1 MDLTIPL
8 KNKAHWTGSK
18 ASKTPQPM
26 QEPTPI
32 PAALGPFPGSV
43 VKFDPDGR
51 PEAWN
56 GLGSALLEGTAAG
69 VIAQLLATARN
80 DGAAAVGRVSLGA
93 GETARHFEL
102 TCLPQ
107 PDGSAV
113 ALGRDV
119 TFDANVAAALS
130 DSRQRY
136 KGLADLAG
144 DFAWETGADGRFCFI
159 SAPRALG
166 HVAGDLIGTDPA
178 DLLVDPAALQGPL
191 PFRAERPVRDVE
203 MWATAEDGAPRCLE
217 VSAVPIAQAGTGFA
231 GARGIC
237 RDVTEARR
245 RHASLAMRSQ
255 VTGYVIDA
263 IRNEA
268 TPRSMLTAASRAL
281 GNALSASACIIHIGD
296 TATGFRDGACFGER
310 PPDRDVTAVLAGLSP
325 GAEPGDAAPGGFR
338 TLALATRFRD
348 TVNGAVSAWREPDQP
363 PWNDDDR
370 ALLSAIEAQVGIAL
384 HQIQDQE
391 SLEKLSRTDPLTG
404 LLNRRAFAADLSLAL
419 ERSVRNGTPGALMY
433 VDLDN
438 FKAVNDTLG
447 HEAGD
452 AVLLHVADQLGHAS
466 RRYDLQARLGGDEFA
481 LWLDN
486 ADAATARA
494 RAESL
499 LQDAAALRQ
508 RPARAD
514 APLGYSIG
522 IAIFAPDSDD
532 GQTALMRRADQAM
545 YQVKRGG
552 KHAYAVVEP
561 QTRGT
566 AP

>member
-1 MDLTIPL
+1 
-8 KNKAHWTGSK
+8 
-18 ASKTPQPM
+18 M

-32 PAALGPFPGSV
+32 PAALGTFPGPV

-56 GLGSALLEGTAAG
+56 GQGGAVLEGTPSG
-69 VIAQLLATARN
+69 VIAQLLETARN
-80 DGAAAVGRVSLGA
+80 GGTAAVGRVSVGA
-93 GETARHFEL
+93 GQTARHFEL
-102 TCLPQ
+102 TCLLQ
-107 PDGSAV
+107 PDGSVV

-119 TFDANVAAALS
+119 TFDANVTAALS

-136 KGLADLAG
+136 KDLADLAG

-159 SAPRALG
+159 SAACAIG
-166 HVAGDLIGTDPA
+166 HAADDLIGTDPV
-178 DLLVDPAALQGPL
+178 DLLVDPGALPEAL
-191 PFRAERPVRDVE
+191 PFRAERAARDVE
-203 MWATAEDGAPRCLE
+203 MWVTAKDGTPRCLE
-217 VSAVPIAQAGTGFA
+217 VSAVPIGHAGTGFA

-245 RHASLAMRSQ
+245 RHAHLAMRTQ
-255 VTGYVIDA
+255 VTGYVINA

-268 TPRSMLTAASRAL
+268 TPRTMLTAASRAL
-281 GNALSASACIIHIGD
+281 GNALSAGACIIHVGN
-296 TATGFRDGACFGER
+296 TETGFRDGACFGDR
-310 PPDRDVTAVLAGLSP
+310 PGDRDVETVLAGLRP
-325 GAEPGDAAPGGFR
+325 GAAPSDTAQGRFR
-338 TLALATRFRD
+338 TLAMTTRFRD
-348 TVNGAVSAWREPDQP
+348 TVNGAVSVWREADQP
-363 PWNDDDR
+363 PWDDDDR
-370 ALLSAIEAQVGIAL
+370 ALLAAIEAQVGIAL

-452 AVLLHVADQLGHAS
+452 AVLRQVADQLGHAS

-499 LQDAAALRQ
+499 LRDAAALRQ

-522 IAIFAPDSDD
+522 VAIFAPDSDD
-532 GQTALMRRADQAM
+532 GQAALMRRADEAM

-552 KHAYAVVEP
+552 KHAYAVVDP
-561 QTRGT
+561 QPRGAAT
-566 AP
+566 